1 MTDFDSSEGDFL
13 VISSSS
19 FEGVVGDG
27 PLSADD
33 FVSGASAVG
42 SDADDYFIFDTAT
55 GDLSFD
61 ADGNGAGGAVVIAN
75 FGIAAMTEGDIF
87 LIA

>member
-1 MTDFDSSEGDFL
+1 MPSK
-13 VISSSS
+13 V
-19 FEGVVGDG
+19 
-27 PLSADD
+27 
-33 FVSGASAVG
+33 VSGQCEHVSG
-42 SDADDYFIFDTAT
+42 SGAAGGDADDYFILDAAT

-61 ADGNGAGGAVVIAN
+61 ADSNGAGGAVVIAN